1 VPDERAGGPYTRG
14 EYNRALIANALLDPF
29 SVVLAA
35 VVLIIGVL
43 LAALPVLGPAAVVL
57 YLAGAARAYFD
68 EDVANRVLER
78 ERRRRRAGLEK
89 ARPKLRE
96 QDLAPE
102 IGGLVRAAR
111 EREGRIVTA
120 IREAELPYDEVA
132 DEVDRFV
139 AAMESTAR
147 RAQLLWGALADS
159 PPSRVEARLKQVH
172 GDPDTRELAEALTAQ
187 LETLRRM
194 ERQLRRFFTEMER
207 LLVELD
213 TVRGQIVSVSA
224 SEGAGQ
230 SDQIAGEVRALR
242 EQMGAV
248 ADGMAAAYE
257 DVGSRPA

>member
-1 VPDERAGGPYTRG
+1 VPDRPYTRG
-14 EYNRALIANALLDPF
+14 DFNRALILNAALDPF

-43 LAALPVLGPAAVVL
+43 LGLVPILGPAAVVV

-78 ERRRRRAGLEK
+78 ERGRRKERLGQG
-89 ARPKLRE
+89 RPKLRE
-96 QDLAPE
+96 QDMAPE
-102 IGGLVRAAR
+102 IFGLVREAHER
-111 EREGRIVTA
+111 ERRIGAA
-120 IREAELPYDEVA
+120 IAGAELPYDDVA
-132 DEVDRFV
+132 DEVARFV

-147 RAQLLWGALADS
+147 RAQLLWGALSDS
-159 PPSRVEARLKQVH
+159 PPERVEARWREVR
-172 GDPDTRELAEALTAQ
+172 GDAERGELAAALKAQ
-187 LETLRRM
+187 LDTLHRM
-194 ERQLRRFFTEMER
+194 ERQLQHFFTEMER
-207 LLVELD
+207 ILVELD

-230 SDQIAGEVRALR
+230 SGEIAGEVRALR

-257 DVGSRPA
+257 GGQP

>member
-1 VPDERAGGPYTRG
+1 VPDRPYSRG
-14 EYNRALIANALLDPF
+14 EFNRALLANAALDPF

-43 LAALPVLGPAAVVL
+43 TGLLAVLGPAAAVV
-57 YLAGAARAYFD
+57 YLAGTARAYFD

-78 ERRRRRAGLEK
+78 ERAERRKKLESG
-89 ARPKLRE
+89 RTRIRE
-96 QDLAPE
+96 EDLAPE
-102 IGGLVRAAR
+102 IAVAVRAAR
-111 EREGRIVTA
+111 ARERRVAEA
-120 IREAELPYDEVA
+120 IAAAELPYEEVA

-139 AAMESTAR
+139 SAMESTAR
-147 RAQLLWGALADS
+147 RAQLLWSALADS
-159 PPSRVEARLKQVH
+159 PPQQVQARLEQVKDSP
-172 GDPDTRELAEALTAQ
+172 GQQDLAEALTVQ

-207 LLVELD
+207 ILVELD

-257 DVGSRPA
+257 DVPT